1 MGLLRTALPY
11 IGTVIALAAV
21 DSALA
26 QQRTQTGVPSA
37 PAWYVGA
44 GAGVSY
50 YDMKSQDL
58 NMIPSVTTQGFD
70 STGFGWKLFGGYR
83 FNPYFGL
90 EGSYADLGQSSGG
103 LKYSVHSWNVA
114 GVGRIPF
121 ASGFYLQGKVGAA
134 FTRTQSAPFGQ
145 SVGNINYKTNVL
157 LGGGFGYDFPSGVGL
172 LAEAEWYGRTGN
184 PTGLDPTTGLITG
197 TGRADSYL
205 FSVSTMFRF

>member
-1 MGLLRTALPY
+1 MGLVRTALPY
-11 IGTVIALAAV
+11 FGIVIGLTAMDAAV
-21 DSALA
+21 A
-26 QQRTQTGVPSA
+26 QQRPQGVPSA

-50 YDMKSQDL
+50 YDMKTQDL

-83 FNPYFGL
+83 FSPYFGL

-103 LKYSVHSWNVA
+103 LKYSAHSWNVA

-134 FTRTQSAPFGQ
+134 FTRAQSAPSGQ
-145 SVGNINYKTNVL
+145 TVGNVHYNTNVL
-157 LGGGFGYDFPSGVGL
+157 LGGGFGYDFPSGLGL

-184 PTGLDPTTGLITG
+184 PTGVDPTTGLITG

>member
-1 MGLLRTALPY
+1 MGLVRTALPY
-11 IGTVIALAAV
+11 FGTVIALAAV

-50 YDMKSQDL
+50 YDMKTQDL

-83 FNPYFGL
+83 FSPYFGL

-121 ASGFYLQGKVGAA
+121 GSGFYMQGKVGAA

-145 SVGNINYKTNVL
+145 LVGNVNYKTNLL
-157 LGGGFGYDFPSGVGL
+157 LGGGFGYDFPSGVGV
-172 LAEAEWYGRTGN
+172 LAEAEWYGHTGN
-184 PTGLDPTTGLITG
+184 PTAVDPTTGLITG